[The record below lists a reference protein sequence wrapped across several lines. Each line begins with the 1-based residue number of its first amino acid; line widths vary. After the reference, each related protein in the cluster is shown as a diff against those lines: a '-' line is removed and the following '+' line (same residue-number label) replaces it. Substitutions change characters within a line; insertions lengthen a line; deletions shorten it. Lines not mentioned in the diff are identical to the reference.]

1 MFALSDLLSLI
12 ISAFII
18 LPVVIFLREAGYLI
32 VSWLFG
38 VINPR
43 LTIGSGPRVRKVGM
57 IDIRKYYHVYSWFS
71 YDGLK
76 RESKLAYICI
86 YAGPILTNLTLALLI
101 NFLIANGWMEEYKT
115 FWDRFIFYAFYYVL
129 FDIVPMKT
137 VNGKPNNGM
146 IIYEMI
152 RYGRRIDYNN
162 EAFLPATSEME
173 EEYQKQMKQIEEIRK
188 KREEEENNH

>member
-1 MFALSDLLSLI
+1 MFGLSDLLSLI

-32 VSWLFG
+32 ASWLFG

-43 LTIGSGPRVRKVGM
+43 LTIGSGPRVRKFGM

-86 YAGPILTNLTLALLI
+86 YAGPILTNLSLALLL
-101 NFLIANGWMEEYKT
+101 NFLIANGWAEEYRT
-115 FWDRFIFYAFYYVL
+115 FWDRFVFYAFYYVL
-129 FDIVPMKT
+129 FDVVPMMT
-137 VNGKPNNGM
+137 INGKPNNGM
-146 IIYEMI
+146 IIYEML
-152 RYGRRIDYNN
+152 RYGKRVDFNN
-162 EAFLPATSEME
+162 ESFLPATSEME
-173 EEYQKQMKQIEEIRK
+173 EEYQEQMKQIEEIK
-188 KREEEENNH
+188 KEREKEEHNY